1 MENPAKITAV
11 RRVEWSDTDAA
22 GVFHWG
28 TAFRMVEA
36 AEALLHER
44 LGIRERTFGSTP
56 RVHVEVTY
64 TRELRFFDRVDVELE
79 VTTVGRT
86 SLRYAFTLTPHGQ
99 EEPAVGPVASR
110 ASCAA
115 APGGLARAGTAR
127 ASTVKTAAA
136 ARAGRNAGAY
146 ESLGAPERGAP
157 GLGVRWIMGMLRGCG

>member
-99 EEPAVGPVASR
+99 EEPAV
-110 ASCAA
+110 
-115 APGGLARAGTAR
+115 AGELTIVHV
-127 ASTVKTAAA
+127 TGQP
-136 ARAGRNAGAY
+136 AGRPEPWPEELRERLEAGGDQGVA
-146 ESLGAPERGAP
+146 EAP
-157 GLGVRWIMGMLRGCG
+157 